1 MQTVP
6 VHQAKDRF
14 SSLLQA
20 VEDGEEIVIT
30 RHGKKIA
37 RIVKETETSPTE
49 QERERLRQE
58 AIAELRAYQAKAG
71 VQPAVEG
78 YSDWKSLR
86 DAGRKY

>member
-20 VEDGEEIVIT
+20 VEEGDEIVIT

-37 RIVKETETSPTE
+37 RIVRESDADPAES
-49 QERERLRQE
+49 ERMRVRQE
-58 AIAELRAYQAKAG
+58 AIARLRAYQAQVK
-71 VQPAVEG
+71 PAVEG

>member
-20 VEDGEEIVIT
+20 VEEGEEIVIT

-37 RIVKETETSPTE
+37 RIVKETDAAPDEA
-49 QERERLRQE
+49 ERDRLRRE
-58 AIAELRAYQAKAG
+58 AIAELEAYQARVK
-71 VQPAVEG
+71 PPVEG
-78 YSDWKSLR
+78 HSDWQSLR

>member
-6 VHQAKDRF
+6 IHQAKDRF
-14 SSLLQA
+14 SALLQA
-20 VEDGEEIVIT
+20 VEDGEEVVIT

-37 RIVKETETSPTE
+37 RIVKETESSPSE

-58 AIAELRAYQAKAG
+58 AIAQLRAYQQKAR

-78 YSDWKSLR
+78 YSDWKTLR
-86 DAGRKY
+86 DAGRKD

>member
-1 MQTVP
+1 MQTIP
-6 VHQAKDRF
+6 IHQAKDRF

-37 RIVKETETSPTE
+37 RIVRESDADPAES
-49 QERERLRQE
+49 ERQRIRQE
-58 AIAELRAYQAKAG
+58 AIARLKAYQAQVK
-71 VQPAVEG
+71 PAQEG
-78 YSDWKSLR
+78 FSDWQSLR

>member
-14 SSLLQA
+14 SALLQA

-37 RIVKETETSPTE
+37 RIVREAEATPTE
-49 QERERLRQE
+49 DERERVRQE
-58 AIAELRAYQAKAG
+58 ALARLRAYQALVKPDPEYQKG
-71 VQPAVEG
+71 
-78 YSDWKSLR
+78 DWKKYR
-86 DAGRKY
+86 DEGRK

>member
-20 VEDGEEIVIT
+20 VEEGEEIVIT

-37 RIVKETETSPTE
+37 RIVKESDAAPSEVE
-49 QERERLRQE
+49 KERIRRE
-58 AIAELRAYQAKAG
+58 AIAKLKAYQAAARI
-71 VQPAVEG
+71 QPAVEG
-78 YSDWKSLR
+78 WTDWKSLR
-86 DAGRKY
+86 DAGRK

>member
-14 SSLLQA
+14 SALLQA
-20 VEDGEEIVIT
+20 VEEGEEIVIT

-37 RIVKETETSPTE
+37 RIVRETEQGLDE
-49 QERERLRQE
+49 AERERERQL
-58 AIAELRAYQAKAG
+58 ALQELRAFQAK
-71 VQPAVEG
+71 VKPAVEG
-78 YSDWKSLR
+78 FSDWKSLR

>member
-20 VEDGEEIVIT
+20 VEEGDEIVIT

-37 RIVKETETSPTE
+37 RIVKVTEAAPDEAMRE
-49 QERERLRQE
+49 QLRRE
-58 AIAELRAYQAKAG
+58 AIAELEAYQARAQVK
-71 VQPAVEG
+71 PAIEG

-86 DAGRKY
+86 DAGRK

>member
-20 VEDGEEIVIT
+20 VEEGEEIVIT

-37 RIVKETETSPTE
+37 RIVKETEAAPSE
-49 QERERLRQE
+49 AEKERIRRE
-58 AIAELRAYQAKAG
+58 AIAELKAFQAK
-71 VQPAVEG
+71 VKPAVQG

>member
-1 MQTVP
+1 MQIVP

-30 RHGKKIA
+30 RHGKKVA
-37 RIVKETETSPTE
+37 RIVRETEAAPSDT
-49 QERERLRQE
+49 ERERVRRE
-58 AIAELRAYQAKAG
+58 AIDALRSYQAKAQ

>member
-14 SSLLQA
+14 SALLQA
-20 VEDGEEIVIT
+20 VEDGEEIIIT

-37 RIVKETETSPTE
+37 RIVRESDTDPAEA
-49 QERERLRQE
+49 ERDRIKQE
-58 AIAELRAYQAKAG
+58 AVARLKAFQDK
-71 VQPAVEG
+71 VTPAVEG

>member
-14 SSLLQA
+14 SALLQA
-20 VEDGEEIVIT
+20 VEDGDEIVIT

-37 RIVKETETSPTE
+37 RIVRESEASPTE
-49 QERERLRQE
+49 DERERIRKEALARLEAFHRQ
-58 AIAELRAYQAKAG
+58 
-71 VQPAVEG
+71 VSPAVEG

-86 DAGRKY
+86 DAGRK

>member
-20 VEDGEEIVIT
+20 VEDGEEVVIT

-37 RIVKETETSPTE
+37 RIVRESDAPPEATEL
-49 QERERLRQE
+49 ERQRREALARLD
-58 AIAELRAYQAKAG
+58 AYQAQ
-71 VQPAVEG
+71 VRPAVEG